1 MNVHGG
7 CWVAQQKASMS
18 NNADAIM
25 HEQHEESQSTE
36 SARRFVQL
44 AGNTMSS
51 AAS

>member
-25 HEQHEESQSTE
+25 HEQHESQSTE
-36 SARRFVQL
+36 SARGFVQL
-44 AGNTMSS
+44 ADNTMSS